1 MSYASFQVFQSG
13 KLFGLKAEKGQNL
26 LRALRE
32 RGFVIKADCSG
43 AYTCGKC
50 KVKIE
55 PTPEPTEADK
65 RLLTES
71 EIAGGIRLACAH
83 EVFDGITV
91 TLPDT
96 EEIKSAVIQSVN
108 IKAEGVL
115 KAALDIGTTT
125 LSLCVFN
132 QKGEILGSVS
142 GNNPQSSFGA
152 DVISRIKAERDFPGV
167 QHNLL
172 ISKTNEM
179 SESFF
184 ADLGISK
191 PLDLFVCGNTVMLH
205 FFFGESPVSMG
216 EYPYTPVF
224 LESKTADGGEIGL
237 KGFDKVC
244 SLSCL
249 APFAGADIT
258 AGILSLYEETDDYK
272 LLIDLGTNAEIALFN
287 KERCFV
293 ATAAAG
299 PAFEGANIRCGM
311 PSISGAV
318 KAFKLI
324 NGNIYAETIDN
335 KELRGICGSGLISIA
350 AELIRNRI
358 VDKTGRMFASRFEI
372 SENVAIYPEDIRE
385 LQLSK
390 AAVRAAAEEIIER
403 SGIGY
408 SDISRLCLSGG
419 FGTYINTDDA
429 AFLGLFPPELKEKAE
444 GIGNSA
450 IRGCVMY
457 ASDEKIRS
465 AAERIVKSA
474 QVFDLAV
481 LSDFSEKLIKHIDF

>member
-1 MSYASFQVFQSG
+1 M
-13 KLFGLKAEKGQNL
+13 
-26 LRALRE
+26 
-32 RGFVIKADCSG
+32 
-43 AYTCGKC
+43 
-50 KVKIE
+50 
-55 PTPEPTEADK
+55 
-65 RLLTES
+65 
-71 EIAGGIRLACAH
+71 
-83 EVFDGITV
+83 
-91 TLPDT
+91 
-96 EEIKSAVIQSVN
+96 
-108 IKAEGVL
+108 
-115 KAALDIGTTT
+115 
-125 LSLCVFN
+125 
-132 QKGEILGSVS
+132 
-142 GNNPQSSFGA
+142 
-152 DVISRIKAERDFPGV
+152 
-167 QHNLL
+167 
-172 ISKTNEM
+172 
-179 SESFF
+179 
-184 ADLGISK
+184 
-191 PLDLFVCGNTVMLH
+191 
-205 FFFGESPVSMG
+205 
-216 EYPYTPVF
+216 
-224 LESKTADGGEIGL
+224 
-237 KGFDKVC
+237 
-244 SLSCL
+244 
-249 APFAGADIT
+249 
-258 AGILSLYEETDDYK
+258 
-272 LLIDLGTNAEIALFN
+272 LIDLGTNAEIALFN

-457 ASDEKIRS
+457 ASDEK
-465 AAERIVKSA
+465 
-474 QVFDLAV
+474 
-481 LSDFSEKLIKHIDF
+481 